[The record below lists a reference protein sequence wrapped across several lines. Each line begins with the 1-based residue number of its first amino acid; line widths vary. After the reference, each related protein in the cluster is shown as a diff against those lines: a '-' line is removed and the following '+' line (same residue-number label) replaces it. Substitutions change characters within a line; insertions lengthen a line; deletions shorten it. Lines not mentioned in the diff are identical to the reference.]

1 MSLMFYGAPMSTAS
15 ITEAVLVELGVVFTH
30 VPIAIGAGD
39 TRTPAFLA
47 LNPNGRVPVIVHDG
61 TPIWESAAI
70 TMYLGE
76 MFGVDAGL
84 YPPPGPRRGEAM
96 KWIVWANVNV
106 AEAAGRLA
114 AAMPAGS
121 EGAVE
126 PASRD
131 WIAEDQRS
139 AGAAAVAR
147 ADLAACLTILDGELA
162 RGPFVLGDYTL
173 VDTHL
178 QGFVGWVASMDVHLS
193 PWPHVAAW
201 LERCSQRP
209 ALAGRRDG

>member
-1 MSLMFYGAPMSTAS
+1 MA
-15 ITEAVLVELGVVFTH
+15 
-30 VPIAIGAGD
+30 
-39 TRTPAFLA
+39 
-47 LNPNGRVPVIVHDG
+47 
-61 TPIWESAAI
+61 PIWESAAI

-126 PASRD
+126 PPRATGSPRTSAALVPPRSRAPT
-131 WIAEDQRS
+131 WL
-139 AGAAAVAR
+139 R
-147 ADLAACLTILDGELA
+147 A
-162 RGPFVLGDYTL
+162 
-173 VDTHL
+173 
-178 QGFVGWVASMDVHLS
+178 
-193 PWPHVAAW
+193 
-201 LERCSQRP
+201 
-209 ALAGRRDG
+209 